1 MEKKRPVNLNL
12 WTIKFPLVA
21 IASILH
27 RISGFIIFLLL
38 PLLLWMLQL
47 SLDSPAGF
55 ATISQYLQQPIL
67 KFIVWVSTA
76 AIVYHLF
83 AGIRHLIADIGV
95 AETVSSSRRA
105 VITVFVL
112 TIIVVITLGWWL
124 W

>member
-38 PLLLWMLQL
+38 PLLLWVLQL
-47 SLDSPAGF
+47 SLDSAAGF
-55 ATISQYLQQPIL
+55 AAISKYLQQPIL
-67 KFIVWVSTA
+67 KFIIWISTA
-76 AIVYHLF
+76 AMVYHLF

-95 AETVSSSRRA
+95 AETVSSARRA
-105 VITVFVL
+105 VIIVFVL
-112 TIIVVITLGWWL
+112 TIIVVTIAGWWL